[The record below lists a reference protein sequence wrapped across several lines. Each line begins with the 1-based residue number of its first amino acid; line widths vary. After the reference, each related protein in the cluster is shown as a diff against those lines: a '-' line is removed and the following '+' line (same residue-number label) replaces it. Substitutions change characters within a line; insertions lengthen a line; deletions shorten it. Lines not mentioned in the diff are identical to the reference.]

1 MKIYKLLSFLLLS
14 ISCVSQNS
22 LEEYLIDDDGIC
34 IEKPDSTK
42 TYDKVYNSNNN
53 IYKIGKTI
61 TYSYYYENKNGEK
74 FLIKKGKDILQPEGY
89 SISGWEFINIE
100 KQDNETVN
108 KIILKVSSGNPFKD
122 FLQDYNQTSISYEY
136 LMKNGNFLG
145 KETTGAI
152 ENEANVWIHPPRS
165 NFFGILEINP
175 FPYIKSPLKIGTQW
189 SWNLEIG
196 DSWSDK
202 RWLEWKGSIL
212 NLYKYEI
219 IGKSIISSK
228 LGNLECYIVKA
239 EAESRIGKTELISYF
254 NQEYGF
260 IKLEYK
266 NIDETKIIL
275 EIEKL
280 E

>member
-1 MKIYKLLSFLLLS
+1 LKIYKLLSFLLLS
-14 ISCVSQNS
+14 ISCISQNN

-61 TYSYYYENKNGEK
+61 TYSYYYENKKGEK

-89 SISGWEFINIE
+89 SISDWEFINIE

-108 KIILKVSSGNPFKD
+108 KIILKVSSGNTFKD
-122 FLQDYNQTSISYEY
+122 FLPDYNQTSISYEY
-136 LMKNGNFLG
+136 SMNNGNYLG

-152 ENEANVWIHPPRS
+152 ENEANIWIHPPRS

-175 FPYIKSPLKIGTQW
+175 FPYIKSPLKIGSQW
-189 SWNLEIG
+189 SWKLEIG

-212 NLYKYEI
+212 NHYKYEI
-219 IGKSIISSK
+219 IGKSNIITK

-239 EAESRIGKTELISYF
+239 EAESRIGKTELIAYF
-254 NQEYGF
+254 NSEFGF
-260 IKLEYK
+260 IKLEYT
-266 NIDETKIIL
+266 NIDETKLIL
-275 EIEKL
+275 DIEKT